1 MRNIYSKKKKR
12 EHLFHWR
19 RKVKNK
25 NEPVKK
31 KKKKRLMEYEN
42 MVQEARKLASRKML
56 KAGGPRI
63 ILRALSQHYSNLA
76 TMIQKRQSL
85 TNTALKV
92 GIAL

>member
-1 MRNIYSKKKKR
+1 
-12 EHLFHWR
+12 
-19 RKVKNK
+19 
-25 NEPVKK
+25 
-31 KKKKRLMEYEN
+31 

-56 KAGGPRI
+56 KVAEPRI

-76 TMIQKRQSL
+76 TMIQERQSL

>member
-12 EHLFHWR
+12 EHLFHWG

-31 KKKKRLMEYEN
+31 KKRLMEYKN

-63 ILRALSQHYSNLA
+63 ILRALSQHYSNLE

-92 GIAL
+92 GIVL

>member
-1 MRNIYSKKKKR
+1 
-12 EHLFHWR
+12 
-19 RKVKNK
+19 
-25 NEPVKK
+25 
-31 KKKKRLMEYEN
+31 